1 MEALLLLLG
10 LAVLSMPILLV
21 VALVRIGSLGQ
32 RVREL
37 EAGVETLRWQWRDR
51 AGTLPARAADARVEP
66 SVPAWP
72 VDPPTHTAQS
82 VPAAVHDDESG
93 AVPVLR
99 SAAETGDH
107 SSDELDQTPA
117 FGVESERSP
126 AGADDS
132 RQEPEGWASAPSEPT
147 WLSRMAAKAWQWLS
161 HGNVPVKVGMLVLFA
176 GVAALLKYVA
186 DQGWL
191 TLPIELRLA
200 GIGVAAIVGLAFG
213 WRQREHRRSFALS
226 LQGGAIG
233 VLLMTIFAAFK
244 LYGLLPAGIAF
255 TLCVLLVFGC
265 GVLALAQNTR
275 SLAILGILAGF
286 LSPILMST
294 GQGNHV
300 ALFAW
305 YAVLN
310 AAIFAIAWK
319 RSWRELNLLG
329 FVFTFGIGVVWG
341 SLSYRPEH
349 FASTWPFLTLFFA
362 FYLTIPLLN
371 ARREHADGQ
380 PLVDGSLVFG
390 NPLVSF
396 TALAGLLDGASMPLA
411 FCALALAALYLLLA
425 AWLRGDSRC
434 RTLMLSFAVLAVGFA
449 TLAVPLALSANA
461 TACIFALEGA
471 ALIWL
476 GLRQQRLLPQ
486 LAGAALQGLSAL
498 AWLSSV
504 DVVFYETAI
513 INARF
518 IGGWLLALAGF
529 ASAWCYYRA
538 ARPQQALAFYLW
550 GLGWW
555 LATAAF
561 EMASFAPAWVSVDLW
576 LGLLA
581 ATMALA
587 GAAIMRL
594 AAPASALAWTIAVGH
609 VLVIGL
615 AQVQSWF
622 HAYPFAGYGG
632 LTWIAYAL
640 LGVYSLSTLRG
651 REDAAA
657 PVALGGWLLAWA
669 VALSALL
676 SWLAAHGEWAQGW
689 TMAAIGLPWLIAAAL
704 LWRRPL
710 MITWPLA
717 DAYQRHENVFLMV
730 AAMAMAALWLTLQ
743 PLSGD
748 PAPLPWL
755 PLINPLE
762 LMFVASLGVLLAL
775 SWLPAQVEWLR
786 RLRLAVLVGGGF
798 LTISSLTL
806 RSVHHLGGVAW
817 NDAMFG
823 SALAQA
829 SLSLVWSVLGVL
841 GWIIG
846 SRRGHRA
853 LWTAG
858 AVLMAVVLAKL
869 ILVDRQHLGNLL
881 GIVSFIGYGLLC
893 TAVGYFA
900 PAPPRAA
907 EPTADPVAERA
918 SS

>member
-1 MEALLLLLG
+1 MELI
-10 LAVLSMPILLV
+10 VLLV
-21 VALVRIGSLGQ
+21 GLLVLAIPICLIVALVRISSLSH
-32 RVREL
+32 RV
-37 EAGVETLRWQWRDR
+37 
-51 AGTLPARAADARVEP
+51 GTLEQALRDLAFDRHRPDPVVRPVATGAVASPARTTTTNDVPTTRAD
-66 SVPAWP
+66 WP
-72 VDPPTHTAQS
+72 GNVVDDS
-82 VPAAVHDDESG
+82 DDPIIADHG
-93 AVPVLR
+93 GGFVPVMSVDAPQPAL
-99 SAAETGDH
+99 EVDGH
-107 SSDELDQTPA
+107 SGKGLFDDDWS
-117 FGVESERSP
+117 SP
-126 AGADDS
+126 PPG
-132 RQEPEGWASAPSEPT
+132 PS
-147 WLSRMAAKAWQWLS
+147 WLSRMAAKAWQWLT

-191 TLPIELRLA
+191 SFPIELRLA
-200 GIGVAAIVGLAFG
+200 GIGLAAIAGLAFG
-213 WRQREHRRSFALS
+213 WRQRAHRRSFALS

-255 TLCVLLVFGC
+255 ALCVLLVFGC

-294 GQGNHV
+294 GEGNHV

-349 FASTWPFLTLFFA
+349 FASTWPFLALFFA
-362 FYLTIPLLN
+362 FYLAIPLLN
-371 ARREHADGQ
+371 ARREPVDGQ

-396 TALAGLLDGASMPLA
+396 AALAGLLDGASMPLA
-411 FCALALAALYLLLA
+411 FCALALAALYLVLA
-425 AWLRGDSRC
+425 WWLRGDSRC

-486 LAGAALQGLSAL
+486 LAGGALQALSAL

-513 INARF
+513 VNARF

-529 ASAWCYYRA
+529 VSAWCYYRTG
-538 ARPQQALAFYLW
+538 RTQPALAFYLW

-561 EMASFAPAWVSVDLW
+561 EMASFAPARLSVDLW

-581 ATMALA
+581 ATVALA
-587 GAAIMRL
+587 GVALMRL
-594 AAPASALAWTIAVGH
+594 ATAASALAWTIAAGH
-609 VLVIGL
+609 VLAIVL
-615 AQVQSWF
+615 AQLQTWF
-622 HAYPFAGYGG
+622 HTHPFAGYGAVA
-632 LTWIAYAL
+632 WIAYAV
-640 LGVYSLSTLRG
+640 LGVFSLRSLRG
-651 REDAAA
+651 RDDDSAA
-657 PVALGGWLLAWA
+657 VALGGWLLAWA
-669 VALSALL
+669 VAATAWL
-676 SWLAAHGEWAQGW
+676 SWLSTRWELAQGW
-689 TMAAIGLPWLIAAAL
+689 AMAATALPWLAVAAAL
-704 LWRRPL
+704 CWRPQV
-710 MITWPLA
+710 ITWPLA
-717 DAYQRHENVFLMV
+717 DAYQRRENVFLAL
-730 AAMAMAALWLTLQ
+730 AAVAMAALWLTLQ

-762 LMFVASLGVLLAL
+762 LVFVASLGVLLAL
-775 SWLPAQVEWLR
+775 LWLPAQTARLR
-786 RLRLAVLVGGGF
+786 GWRLAVLVGGGF

-806 RSVHHLGGVAW
+806 RSVHHLGGVPW

-829 SLSLVWSVLGVL
+829 SLSLVWSVLGVA

-846 SRRGHRA
+846 SRRSHRP

-907 EPTADPVAERA
+907 ESTDE
-918 SS
+918 STDGETG

>member
-1 MEALLLLLG
+1 MELLVLLLG
-10 LAVLSMPILLV
+10 LLLLAIPICLI
-21 VALVRIGSLGQ
+21 VALVRISSLSHRVGTLEQALRDLAFDQRRSDPVIRPMAGGVAAPSVQAATPGQ
-32 RVREL
+32 RND
-37 EAGVETLRWQWRDR
+37 GVDGSFDAVDDLIIDDNGDESE
-51 AGTLPARAADARVEP
+51 PARAADQRPNSTQADSDSDDWHDRG
-66 SVPAWP
+66 AW
-72 VDPPTHTAQS
+72 S
-82 VPAAVHDDESG
+82 
-93 AVPVLR
+93 
-99 SAAETGDH
+99 
-107 SSDELDQTPA
+107 
-117 FGVESERSP
+117 
-126 AGADDS
+126 
-132 RQEPEGWASAPSEPT
+132 SAPGGPS
-147 WLSRMAAKAWQWLS
+147 WLSRLATKAWQWLT

-176 GVAALLKYVA
+176 GIAALLKYVA

-191 TLPIELRLA
+191 SFPIELRLA
-200 GIGVAAIVGLAFG
+200 GIGLAAIAGLAFG

-255 TLCVLLVFGC
+255 ALCVLLVFGC

-310 AAIFAIAWK
+310 TAIFAIAWK

-341 SLSYRPEH
+341 TLSYRPEH
-349 FASTWPFLTLFFA
+349 FASTWPFLALFFA
-362 FYLTIPLLN
+362 FYLAIPLLN
-371 ARREHADGQ
+371 ARRDRQEGHG
-380 PLVDGSLVFG
+380 LVDGSLVFG

-396 TALAGLLDGASMPLA
+396 AALAGLLEGASMPLA

-425 AWLRGDSRC
+425 WVLRGDSRC

-449 TLAVPLALSANA
+449 TLAVPLALSTNA

-486 LAGAALQGLSAL
+486 LAGGALQALSAL

-529 ASAWCYYRA
+529 VSAWCYYRA
-538 ARPQQALAFYLW
+538 ARPQPALAFYLW

-561 EMASFAPAWVSVDLW
+561 EMASFAPARVSVDLW

-581 ATMALA
+581 VTVALA
-587 GAAIMRL
+587 GVALMRL
-594 AAPASALAWTIAVGH
+594 ATSASALAWTIAAGH
-609 VLVIGL
+609 VLAIVL
-615 AQVQSWF
+615 AQMQTWF
-622 HAYPFAGYGG
+622 HAHPFAGYGA
-632 LTWIAYAL
+632 LAWIAYAV
-640 LGVYSLSTLRG
+640 LGVFSLRSLRG
-651 REDAAA
+651 RDDDSAA
-657 PVALGGWLLAWA
+657 VALGGWLLAWVVA
-669 VALSALL
+669 VTTWL
-676 SWLAAHGEWAQGW
+676 SWLSTHWELAQGW
-689 TMAAIGLPWLIAAAL
+689 AMAAMALPWLAVAAAL
-704 LWRRPL
+704 CWRAQV
-710 MITWPLA
+710 ITWPLV
-717 DAYQRHENVFLMV
+717 DAYQRRANMFLAL
-730 AAMAMAALWLTLQ
+730 AAVAMAALWLTLQ

-755 PLINPLE
+755 PLLNPLE
-762 LMFVASLGVLLAL
+762 LVFLASLGVLLAL
-775 SWLPAQVEWLR
+775 LWLPAQAQ
-786 RLRLAVLVGGGF
+786 RLSRWRLAVLVGGGF
-798 LTISSLTL
+798 LTITSLTL
-806 RSVHHLGGVAW
+806 RSVHHLGGVPW
-817 NDAMFG
+817 NDAMLG

-846 SRRGHRA
+846 SRRGNRP

-907 EPTADPVAERA
+907 ESRMDAATEEA

>member
-1 MEALLLLLG
+1 MELLALLLG
-10 LAVLSMPILLV
+10 LLVLAIPILLI
-21 VALVRIGSLGQ
+21 VALVRIGSLSHRVGALEQALRDLAVDQ
-32 RVREL
+32 R
-37 EAGVETLRWQWRDR
+37 
-51 AGTLPARAADARVEP
+51 GTEPVAKPIATGAAASPARTAAAEDLRSTGTDRPDAVADP
-66 SVPAWP
+66 IIDVSGHQGVPAMRVDEPPPAPETDGRSDDGWQDQDAWSTEPRGPSWP
-72 VDPPTHTAQS
+72 A
-82 VPAAVHDDESG
+82 
-93 AVPVLR
+93 
-99 SAAETGDH
+99 
-107 SSDELDQTPA
+107 
-117 FGVESERSP
+117 
-126 AGADDS
+126 
-132 RQEPEGWASAPSEPT
+132 
-147 WLSRMAAKAWQWLS
+147 RMVGRAWQWLS

-200 GIGVAAIVGLAFG
+200 GIGLAAIAGLAFG
-213 WRQREHRRSFALS
+213 WRQRGQRRSFALS

-255 TLCVLLVFGC
+255 ALCALLVFGC

-294 GQGNHV
+294 GQGSHV
-300 ALFAW
+300 ALFSW

-310 AAIFAIAWK
+310 AAIFVIAWK

-341 SLSYRPEH
+341 SLDYRPEH
-349 FASTWPFLTLFFA
+349 FASTWPFLALFFA
-362 FYLTIPLLN
+362 FYLAIPVLN
-371 ARREHADGQ
+371 ARRDRQDGH

-396 TALAGLLDGASMPLA
+396 AALAGLLEGASMPLA
-411 FCALALAALYLLLA
+411 FTALGLAVLYLVLA
-425 AWLRGDSRC
+425 WWLRGDSRC
-434 RTLMLSFAVLAVGFA
+434 RMLMLSFAVLAVGFA
-449 TLAVPLALSANA
+449 TLAAPLALSANA

-486 LAGAALQGLSAL
+486 LAGGALQALSAL

-513 INARF
+513 VNARF

-529 ASAWCYYRA
+529 ASAWCYHRA
-538 ARPQQALAFYLW
+538 GRTQPALAFYLW

-561 EMASFAPAWVSVDLW
+561 EMAAFAPARLSVDLW

-581 ATMALA
+581 ATVALA
-587 GAAIMRL
+587 GIALTRL
-594 AAPASALAWTIAVGH
+594 AAPASALAWTIAAGH
-609 VLVIGL
+609 VLAIAL
-615 AQVQSWF
+615 AQVQTWF
-622 HAYPFAGYGG
+622 HAHPFAGHGAVA
-632 LTWIAYAL
+632 WIAYAV
-640 LGVYSLSTLRG
+640 LGLYSLRSLRG
-651 REDAAA
+651 RADDSAA
-657 PVALGGWLLAWA
+657 VALGGWLLAWA
-669 VALSALL
+669 VALTAWL
-676 SWLAAHGEWAQGW
+676 SWLATHWQWAQGW
-689 TMAAIGLPWLIAAAL
+689 TMAAMALPWLSAAAAL
-704 LWRRPL
+704 YWRAQ
-710 MITWPLA
+710 MITWPLS
-717 DAYQRHENVFLMV
+717 DAYQRRENVFLAV
-730 AAMAMAALWLTLQ
+730 AAVAMAALWLTLQ

-762 LMFVASLGVLLAL
+762 LTFVASLGLLLAL
-775 SWLPAQVEWLR
+775 LWLPAQAEWLR

-798 LTISSLTL
+798 LTITSLTL
-806 RSVHHLGGVAW
+806 RSVHHLGGVPW
-817 NDAMFG
+817 DDAMFG

-869 ILVDRQHLGNLL
+869 ILIDRQHLGNLL

-900 PAPPRAA
+900 PAPPRVG
-907 EPTADPVAERA
+907 EPSVEEA